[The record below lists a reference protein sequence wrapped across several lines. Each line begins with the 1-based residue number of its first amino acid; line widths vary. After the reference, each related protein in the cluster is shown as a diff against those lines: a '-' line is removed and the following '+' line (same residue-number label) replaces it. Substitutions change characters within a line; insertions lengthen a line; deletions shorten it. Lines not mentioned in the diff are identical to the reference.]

1 MVWAPCCFILQK
13 KKRKKELKFKM
24 LENIPEVYI
33 YPNDICPFLLLQI
46 VDWLFL
52 IKNISSFFGNNQ
64 NCIK

>member
-1 MVWAPCCFILQK
+1 
-13 KKRKKELKFKM
+13 M

-46 VDWLFL
+46 VDWL

-64 NCIK
+64 NCIKWIEKNIYS